1 MSSNASFPSFRSLH
15 FFQQPG
21 PPLYLQLAGIL
32 RQQIE
37 NGELEPGGKLPNMH
51 ELAAQFGVARVTVR
65 QAVQLLATEGFLIS
79 SQGRGTYVTQDIPER
94 PHENMRTSWSAL
106 VRRIEGASVELLE
119 QADVTVCPLLDKGE
133 RHAAPLY
140 HYMKRV
146 HIKDGVRFGFID
158 LYLYKRIFDL
168 APARFNQT
176 TVIPVLGELNI
187 TVAKARQIVTIDTAS
202 AEVAHHLKLQP
213 GSPVALVK
221 RMAQNPSGCIIY
233 MAKVVHP
240 GYLVRFDIDL
250 MG

>member
-1 MSSNASFPSFRSLH
+1 MKRNAPLPSTRSLH

-21 PPLYLQLAGIL
+21 PPLYLQLANIL

-37 NGELEPGGKLPNMH
+37 NGEWEPGGKLPNLH
-51 ELAAQFGVARVTVR
+51 ALAEQFGIARVTVR

-79 SQGRGTYVTQDIPER
+79 SQGRGTYVAHDIPER
-94 PHENMRTSWSAL
+94 PHENMRTSWSAM

-119 QADVTVCPLLDKGE
+119 QDDVTVCPLLDKDE
-133 RHAAPLY
+133 RCAAPVY

-146 HIKDGVRFGFID
+146 HIKDGVRFAFID
-158 LYLYKRIFDL
+158 LYLDKRIFDL

-176 TVIPVLGELNI
+176 TVIPILGELNI
-187 TVAKARQIVTIDTAS
+187 TVAKARQIVTIDTVS

-213 GSPVALVK
+213 GSPVALLK
-221 RMAQNPSGCIIY
+221 RTAQDPSGCIIY
-233 MAKVVHP
+233 VAKVVHP

-250 MG
+250 LG

>member
-1 MSSNASFPSFRSLH
+1 MKKNAPFPSSRSLH

-21 PPLYLQLAGIL
+21 PPLYLQLAGIF

-37 NGELEPGGKLPNMH
+37 NGELAPGEKLPNLH
-51 ELAAQFGVARVTVR
+51 ELAAQFGIARVTVR
-65 QAVQLLATEGFLIS
+65 QAVRLLAAEGFLIS
-79 SQGRGTYVTQDIPER
+79 SQGRGTYVAQTVPER
-94 PHENMRTSWSAL
+94 PHENMRTSWSAM

-119 QADVTVCPLLDKGE
+119 QADVSVCPLLDRDE
-133 RHAAPLY
+133 RRAAPVY

-158 LYLYKRIFDL
+158 VYLDKRIFDL

-187 TVAKARQIVTIDTAS
+187 KVAKARQIVTIDTVT
-202 AEVAHHLKLQP
+202 AEAARHLRLQP
-213 GSPVALVK
+213 GSPVALLK
-221 RMAQNPSGCIIY
+221 RMAQEPSGCIIY
-233 MAKVVHP
+233 MAKIVHP

-250 MG
+250 SG